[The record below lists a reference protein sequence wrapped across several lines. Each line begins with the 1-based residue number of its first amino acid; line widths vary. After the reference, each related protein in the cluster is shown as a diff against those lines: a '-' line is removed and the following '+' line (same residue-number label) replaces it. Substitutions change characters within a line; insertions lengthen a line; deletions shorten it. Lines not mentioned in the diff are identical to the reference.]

1 MVTKYDHGHI
11 IFQAVYIQ
19 TISIPSGVFKP
30 YAFTFQSGYIQII
43 ILKKSLR
50 LLKVYFTFQSG
61 YIQISIKLKCYD
73 DDRPLHSNLVIFK
86 SESYN
91 TIYSRHFKPHFLSTR
106 IFTST
111 ELLWRVYFITIKYP
125 FTFIL

>member
-1 MVTKYDHGHI
+1 MYN
-11 IFQAVYIQ
+11 
-19 TISIPSGVFKP
+19 
-30 YAFTFQSGYIQII
+30 FTFQPGYIQMDGTSLGTYEYINFTFQPGYIQII
-43 ILKKSLR
+43 FDR
-50 LLKVYFTFQSG
+50 A
-61 YIQISIKLKCYD
+61 SI
-73 DDRPLHSNLVIFK
+73 RPVKALHSNLVIFK